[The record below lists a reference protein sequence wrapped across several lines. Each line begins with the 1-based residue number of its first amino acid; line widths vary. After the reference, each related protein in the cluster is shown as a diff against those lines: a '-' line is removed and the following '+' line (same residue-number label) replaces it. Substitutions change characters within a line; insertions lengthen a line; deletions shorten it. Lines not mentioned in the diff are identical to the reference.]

1 MREKAIKKPCDFP
14 THPMQNHG
22 RLPQILFSGKPD
34 DEFYSRRV
42 CFGGAPLF
50 LGTPLYKRSFFMQKK
65 SFNFGNLFFSE
76 IFRNSSRAKKIASI
90 AVFAALSVMTNMF
103 LEVKIFDL
111 QFSLTIF
118 VSTIIGVIL
127 GPIAGFITC
136 VFGDFIGYV
145 SNSWGLIYMP
155 WVGISTGLFAF
166 LAGIILGGVFNAKE
180 EITYG
185 KMFARLAVFAAV
197 SFIVCTIAVN
207 STGFYVYNYHLGFG
221 KNFVAFAEKNFGGN
235 CAFFVYVLYR
245 LFFLGQIWNSVANY
259 ALLFAFFPVLKRVLS
274 RRTEG

>member
-1 MREKAIKKPCDFP
+1 
-14 THPMQNHG
+14 
-22 RLPQILFSGKPD
+22 
-34 DEFYSRRV
+34 
-42 CFGGAPLF
+42 
-50 LGTPLYKRSFFMQKK
+50 MQKK

-90 AVFAALSVMTNMF
+90 AVFAALSVVTNMF

-118 VSTIIGVIL
+118 VSAIIGVIL
-127 GPIAGFITC
+127 GPVAGFITC

-166 LAGIILGGVFNAKE
+166 LAGLILGGVFNAKE
-180 EITYG
+180 ENTYG
-185 KMFARLAVFAAV
+185 KMFARLAVFVAV
-197 SFIVCTIAVN
+197 SFVVCTIAVN
-207 STGFYVYNYHLGFG
+207 STGFYIYNYHLGFG

-259 ALLFAFFPVLKRVLS
+259 ALLFAFFPALKRVFS
-274 RRTEG
+274 RRAEG

>member
-1 MREKAIKKPCDFP
+1 
-14 THPMQNHG
+14 
-22 RLPQILFSGKPD
+22 
-34 DEFYSRRV
+34 
-42 CFGGAPLF
+42 
-50 LGTPLYKRSFFMQKK
+50 
-65 SFNFGNLFFSE
+65 
-76 IFRNSSRAKKIASI
+76 
-90 AVFAALSVMTNMF
+90 MF

-166 LAGIILGGVFNAKE
+166 LAGIILGGVFNVKE

-197 SFIVCTIAVN
+197 SFVVCTIAVN

-274 RRTEG
+274 RRTAG

>member
-1 MREKAIKKPCDFP
+1 MF
-14 THPMQNHG
+14 
-22 RLPQILFSGKPD
+22 
-34 DEFYSRRV
+34 RR
-42 CFGGAPLF
+42 
-50 LGTPLYKRSFFMQKK
+50 
-65 SFNFGNLFFSE
+65 
-76 IFRNSSRAKKIASI
+76 RA
-90 AVFAALSVMTNMF
+90 
-103 LEVKIFDL
+103 

-185 KMFARLAVFAAV
+185 LSSRLRQKFRRVRREEFRRKLRVF
-197 SFIVCTIAVN
+197 
-207 STGFYVYNYHLGFG
+207 
-221 KNFVAFAEKNFGGN
+221 
-235 CAFFVYVLYR
+235 R
-245 LFFLGQIWNSVANY
+245 LRVIQI
-259 ALLFAFFPVLKRVLS
+259 VLS
-274 RRTEG
+274 GTDMEQRCQLRASFRFLPRAETRSFASDGRLILSVEIEHPENVE

>member
-1 MREKAIKKPCDFP
+1 
-14 THPMQNHG
+14 
-22 RLPQILFSGKPD
+22 
-34 DEFYSRRV
+34 
-42 CFGGAPLF
+42 
-50 LGTPLYKRSFFMQKK
+50 MQKK

-197 SFIVCTIAVN
+197 SFVVCTIAVN
-207 STGFYVYNYHLGFG
+207 STGFSRLRQEFRRVRREEFRRKLRVFRLCVIQIVLFG
-221 KNFVAFAEKNFGGN
+221 TDMEQRCQLRASFRLLPCAETRSFASDGG
-235 CAFFVYVLYR
+235 LI
-245 LFFLGQIWNSVANY
+245 LSVEIEHSEN
-259 ALLFAFFPVLKRVLS
+259 V
-274 RRTEG
+274 E